1 MYLGNNNAETKCSIS
16 GVGNSQT
23 TGVGLTCLIL
33 IIGKLN
39 AMLTTARLNND
50 FSPRSIMVPNFDSTI
65 FLCAL
70 IAQQPQL

>member
-1 MYLGNNNAETKCSIS
+1 MYLGNNYVETNIIS

-39 AMLTTARLNND
+39 AMLTTARLNNE
-50 FSPRSIMVPNFDSTI
+50 FSPRSIMVPNFDSTL
-65 FLCAL
+65 FLRAL
-70 IAQQPQL
+70 IAQQTQL